1 MMFFRVGRRQYMTAH
16 RTGPRTLGGNF
27 WLNLQQMK
35 SLALSVV
42 KTLHWRR
49 QTEWDLSVRV
59 DLAGLWLPVTLQ
71 EVTSTIKISLHMYQQ
86 RYHILTRGPCS
97 IKCFHI
103 IIGRLCITPKLWIH
117 CPENKLLQLQ
127 HQVKLLENITLT
139 P

>member
-1 MMFFRVGRRQYMTAH
+1 MTAH

-71 EVTSTIKISLHMYQQ
+71 EVTSTIIYICTNKISRFEQESM
-86 RYHILTRGPCS
+86 
-97 IKCFHI
+97 F
-103 IIGRLCITPKLWIH
+103 
-117 CPENKLLQLQ
+117 
-127 HQVKLLENITLT
+127 HQVFPHHHRETLHH
-139 P
+139 PKAVDSLSRE